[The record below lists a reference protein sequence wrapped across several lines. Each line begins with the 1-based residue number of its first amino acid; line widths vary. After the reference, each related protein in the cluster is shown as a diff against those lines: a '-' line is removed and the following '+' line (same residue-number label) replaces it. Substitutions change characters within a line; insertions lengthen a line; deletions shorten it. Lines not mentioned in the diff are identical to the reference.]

1 MINTTEITK
10 AFIDSKHGWAV
21 AEQFEVTFEQSESF
35 ERQNTNALIYIR
47 DMVKDLL
54 NSKILNDDAN
64 DELKSYYEDI
74 SNYLDEG
81 PEYDGA
87 GFTEEDRIVD
97 EQYMVKGNIVFD
109 DTHHCYDLDCNC
121 SI

>member
-64 DELKSYYEDI
+64 DELKSYWGDKLPDPDVY
-74 SNYLDEG
+74 
-81 PEYDGA
+81 PKQ
-87 GFTEEDRIVD
+87 FTYYFKLYRYYKNRD
-97 EQYMVKGNIVFD
+97 M
-109 DTHHCYDLDCNC
+109 L
-121 SI
+121 